1 MQMLDTSFISGRDR
15 RPDMS
20 LDSFKWLVSDRWSAY
35 GTYPPILTTRI
46 LRALRCRTMALGGLG
61 AGVHNVTSDA
71 RNEIAGVRGMM
82 NSRNGCICVC
92 RKFLLEAEG

>member
-1 MQMLDTSFISGRDR
+1 MQILDTSFISGRDR

-46 LRALRCRTMALGGLG
+46 LRALQRRIIALGNLG
-61 AGVHNVTSDA
+61 TGVHNVISDT
-71 RNEIAGVRGMM
+71 
-82 NSRNGCICVC
+82 
-92 RKFLLEAEG
+92 